1 MIFRPI
7 LKNSVPLIVV
17 CLLGS
22 SVLPRWF
29 ASLWSILL
37 VRERKQSR
45 FSVAQTVYAVSLL
58 LFAAL
63 LLYLCTASLLGAS
76 SKPSL
81 YASF

>member
-1 MIFRPI
+1 MEQV
-7 LKNSVPLIVV
+7 KHVV
-17 CLLGS
+17 LMAGAV
-22 SVLPRWF
+22 VL
-29 ASLWSILL
+29 
-37 VRERKQSR
+37 V
-45 FSVAQTVYAVSLL
+45 LL